1 MGSGVSVESGAIQGG
16 IGCCRTSIHK
26 LESASN
32 SLRRSY
38 QKAGSGGWR
47 DQKYAKLGAIVEEC
61 CSALTKPISELQ
73 ECVVK
78 LTDLLQA
85 VTDYEQISIGT
96 AQSHGNGGTYSQPAS
111 GISHSAQVMSCA
123 SGEYHYE
130 TGERNTR
137 HAYGQLRLVP
147 QSERHRNQHAQ
158 SSAGGER
165 RRSDDDGGHLI
176 GARFGGSANS
186 ENLFPQN
193 LHLNRAG
200 YRRLESEWANLL
212 ANNNQVYVD
221 IYTSA
226 SNNQMRE
233 DAIYGSYTVIS
244 PNGSRYTE
252 SISFANENA
261 ETQESWENDVFINT

>member
-1 MGSGVSVESGAIQGG
+1 MGSGVSVESSAIQSG
-16 IGCCRTSIHK
+16 ISCCRTSIRK
-26 LESASN
+26 LESASKG
-32 SLRRSY
+32 LRHSY
-38 QKAGSGGWR
+38 QQAGSGGWN
-47 DQKYAKLGAIVEEC
+47 DQKYTKLGGIVGEC

-78 LTDLLQA
+78 LNDLLQA
-85 VTDYEQISIGT
+85 VRDYEQITLGAAHS
-96 AQSHGNGGTYSQPAS
+96 SGNSSTYSQPES
-111 GISHSAQVMSCA
+111 GISHSVQVMSCA
-123 SGEYHYE
+123 PGEYHYE
-130 TGERNTR
+130 TGEHNAR
-137 HAYGQLRLVP
+137 HAFGQLRLVP
-147 QSERHRNQHAQ
+147 QSERHRNQTAQ

-193 LHLNRAG
+193 LHLNRSG
-200 YRRLESEWANLL
+200 YRALESEWADLL
-212 ANNNQVYVD
+212 ENNNQVFVD

-252 SISFANENA
+252 GFSFANENA
-261 ETQESWENDVFINT
+261 ETQANWENDVFINT